1 MAKEKTE
8 CCSSKNYNSNAGA
21 ASGGAVYGFGLF
33 GALFFYLS
41 TASGVTEILLGILK
55 AFVWPGMMVYHLFK
69 FLGM

>member
-8 CCSSKNYNSNAGA
+8 SSCCGGNNNASVAG
-21 ASGGAVYGFGLF
+21 SGAVYGFGLF
-33 GALFFYLS
+33 GALYYYLS
-41 TASGVTEILLGILK
+41 TAGSFQAGLLGVLK